1 MSDKY
6 YEDPLESLLDEQSD
20 EEFGMPEI
28 RDKHDH
34 GASEE
39 KHGNLKTWTAEDFSS
54 IYVRFYP
61 HLVRHAKRYLSND
74 VQAEEVV
81 QDAFLY
87 MLTALPEIDTELG
100 VLKFMK
106 WKVRLLALDV
116 IRASP
121 NRKETLVD
129 SFDDE
134 QSTEE
139 TDIEIERA
147 DDMAV
152 IGAALAKLN
161 PRHREALIATV
172 YEEKSSAEVAAQ
184 MQLSENATRQL
195 VFRAR
200 AAFRK
205 ALIGESEVAGKS
217 VSEILSIAA
226 KRAARNAKENVVKIG
241 IFVGILG
248 MALSSGSLIQ
258 NSNYDQNIQAIP
270 GLGEIGA
277 SESLEP
283 QSLPS
288 IAGQQQSPSQVT
300 PEESSVAN
308 PGAMTGSQSENGIS
322 QEQTSTSVE
331 SVAPVSASGDSD
343 QESLEEG
350 QQVQELETP
359 ETQSNLVLSAGVLSS
374 KPRAISVVGKNGLPS
389 LGEYVVEIAGPNN
402 MQALVSLDPVSLDV
416 VGAVII
422 AQTGGEVVYGYPASY
437 GSGSATADGRTTK
450 TVIARDLTFLTAENN
465 VVGGFVEEHTSFA
478 LTIEFDHRGKLMFGS
493 FAVSEI

>member
-116 IRASP
+116 IRATP

-205 ALIGESEVAGKS
+205 ALIGEAEVAGKS

-226 KRAARNAKENVVKIG
+226 KRAAQGAQKSAATLSALA
-241 IFVGILG
+241 ILV
-248 MALSSGSLIQ
+248 L
-258 NSNYDQNIQAIP
+258 
-270 GLGEIGA
+270 GA
-277 SESLEP
+277 SFLPGMIPTNEGVDMAEP
-283 QSLPS
+283 M
-288 IAGQQQSPSQVT
+288 
-300 PEESSVAN
+300 SS
-308 PGAMTGSQSENGIS
+308 
-322 QEQTSTSVE
+322 
-331 SVAPVSASGDSD
+331 
-343 QESLEEG
+343 
-350 QQVQELETP
+350 
-359 ETQSNLVLSAGVLSS
+359 ETQSSEPLSSNEVPLAQAPSDAEQSTVPEEVILDDVETQNPVPEETANENQIETTVASQPPLSESSTDDSSEQSDLLSSEQRSTVAIAEAGILSVMSSTSGQTSIFEQSFEPNFQTNSNGIPMELRSESGLQAFFFYSTETMEVSSVVFRVVVDGKPYFGVPGQTGSGFSKSAGKVSITHTSS
-374 KPRAISVVGKNGLPS
+374 ALTFIDQFGSVKAIPELESTVVSIQVN
-389 LGEYVVEIAGPNN
+389 
-402 MQALVSLDPVSLDV
+402 LDSFERPLN
-416 VGAVII
+416 A
-422 AQTGGEVVYGYPASY
+422 
-437 GSGSATADGRTTK
+437 
-450 TVIARDLTFLTAENN
+450 DLTAK
-465 VVGGFVEEHTSFA
+465 
-478 LTIEFDHRGKLMFGS
+478 I
-493 FAVSEI
+493 